1 MKGTEGRNSVGKR
14 LGLSFFYYYFPLTCP
29 SADVLTSTREAAINQ
44 SDRNTITSR
53 VYFATT
59 GQSSYPSAKHP
70 KISFL

>member
-14 LGLSFFYYYFPLTCP
+14 LGLSFYYYFPLTCP

-53 VYFATT
+53 VHFTTT
-59 GQSSYPSAKHP
+59 GRSSYPSANHP